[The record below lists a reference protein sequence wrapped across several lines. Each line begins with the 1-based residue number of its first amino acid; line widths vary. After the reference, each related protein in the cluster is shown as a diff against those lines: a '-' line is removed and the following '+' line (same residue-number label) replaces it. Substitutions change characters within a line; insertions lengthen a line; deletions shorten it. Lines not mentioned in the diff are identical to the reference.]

1 MYAFRL
7 LPLYSD
13 HDGKSMYHRSMP
25 VLVRSSASNS
35 LPSACASCHFLRIIS
50 SFTCRS
56 LRPLRSRQA
65 PKFVEPFPE
74 VLPMVL
80 SIAPTP
86 PLPPFNPPD
95 STTSSTIHAPAWSC
109 STILLVGLRSS
120 INCCRETLSPPTF

>member
-65 PKFVEPFPE
+65 PKFVDSFPE

-80 SIAPTP
+80 SIAPNP
-86 PLPPFNPPD
+86 PLPLFNPHDPTA
-95 STTSSTIHAPAWSC
+95 SIPITASAWSFYTDLHAVLCFC
-109 STILLVGLRSS
+109 SY
-120 INCCRETLSPPTF
+120 CCRDTI